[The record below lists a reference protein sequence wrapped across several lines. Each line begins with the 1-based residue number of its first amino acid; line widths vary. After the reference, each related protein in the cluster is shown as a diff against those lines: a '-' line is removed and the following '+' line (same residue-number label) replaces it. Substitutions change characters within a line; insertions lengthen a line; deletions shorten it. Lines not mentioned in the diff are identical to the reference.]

1 MSAISSTG
9 SAGSQVS
16 SDNAFSS
23 IKSSDFIRIM
33 LSELRNQDPFQPQ
46 DSSKLLEQLSSLRN
60 IESQVS
66 LQDKL
71 ESMVLQNQVST
82 AGGMIGKLV
91 AGLDDQNNSVVGL
104 VTSVRIQGGK
114 AQLELDSGKSLSID
128 RVTDIALLPQK

>member
-128 RVTDIALLPQK
+128 RVTDIALLPQE

>member
-9 SAGSQVS
+9 AGSSQVG

-60 IESQVS
+60 IESQIS

-71 ESMVLQNQVST
+71 ESMVLQNQVAT

-91 AGLDDQNNSVVGL
+91 AGLDQQNNSVVGL
-104 VTSVRIQGGK
+104 VTSVRIQNGK
-114 AQLELDSGKSLSID
+114 AQLELDNGKSLSID
-128 RVTDIALLPQK
+128 RVTDIALLPQG